1 MDDPGIPDWRLLRD
15 RLHATFRATSMP
27 DAVALVQQVATSTAA
42 DIDLR
47 PPGTV
52 HVTVRHDDV
61 GAAER
66 ISALARD
73 LGLTSGSS
81 AAMATEVAIDA
92 MDIAAVRPF
101 WRAVLGYVD
110 DGEDALADP
119 DRVGPAFWFQQMDV
133 PRTER
138 NRVHLDVNV
147 PHDVA
152 DERIAAALSA
162 GGTLV
167 SDLEAKAFWVLAD
180 PEGNEA
186 CICTWQD
193 RG

>member
-1 MDDPGIPDWRLLRD
+1 
-15 RLHATFRATSMP
+15 MP
-27 DAVALVQQVATSTAA
+27 DAMALVQQVAPSTAA

-66 ISALARD
+66 ISAQARD
-73 LGLTSGSS
+73 LGLRSESV

-92 MDIAAVRPF
+92 MDIGAVRPF

-110 DGEDALADP
+110 DGDDALADP

-138 NRVHLDVNV
+138 NRVHIDVNV